1 VYESLEKIHVSG
13 HACQEEH
20 KILHS
25 LLRPKFFIPVHGEYR
40 HLKRHVDLAV
50 SMGIPERNTIIP
62 ELGNCVELT
71 DRELTLGENIPAG
84 ARLIDGE
91 GIEEYGASEVMKD
104 RVRMSNEG
112 LFTVALA
119 VSGSYVINDPV
130 IQSLGFVAGENK
142 CTLPELTAVVQRAVE
157 NYDYDHGNKDEL
169 SLCVKKALRN
179 YLYKKTKQ
187 SPLIVV
193 TVLEL

>member
-1 VYESLEKIHVSG
+1 
-13 HACQEEH
+13 
-20 KILHS
+20 
-25 LLRPKFFIPVHGEYR
+25 
-40 HLKRHVDLAV
+40 
-50 SMGIPERNTIIP
+50 
-62 ELGNCVELT
+62 
-71 DRELTLGENIPAG
+71 
-84 ARLIDGE
+84 
-91 GIEEYGASEVMKD
+91 
-104 RVRMSNEG
+104 MSNEG

-157 NYDYDHGNKDEL
+157 NYDYDRGNKDEL
-169 SLCVKKALRN
+169 SLCVKNALRN